1 MWILLLV
8 LLAPLASAQKVLSA
22 RSGMIYY
29 SEGGVTVDGKALRAS
44 NADRRPQL
52 QDGQTFVSV
61 RGHAEILM
69 GPGATL
75 WTTPGTGVRF
85 DNTSADQPEVTLLGG
100 SLIVEVRQP
109 IDGTRLRVH
118 MGGLATD
125 FSREG
130 VYRFEAA
137 TSKVRVYAGE
147 AFVNGTKLI
156 RGQETT
162 AGVTREFPRKDRDE
176 FLYFAAYRSFQLE
189 SEMGKFRLWHE
200 TNFVE
205 RAHSG
210 FGVDFPDTPGAARMK
225 YLAGGEAGLVFYLEG
240 SAVTGGKAPMVT
252 NRLPFRLGEANFLRT
267 DRGRAEVFLGVGMVA
282 RLGENSQLRMMD
294 TQATQP
300 VIALDL
306 GSASIE
312 VTESTEEPHLRVRVG
327 DSITELVKPGV
338 YQFDAK
344 AGSLQIYGGE
354 ATTVISDVTVRAR
367 QAQQVNLREAGSATK
382 FDTSLHDALFQWS
395 ADRSFLLYQ
404 SSATFM
410 TGWQATAERG
420 QVKHKSFGKRVDRRP
435 QPRRRRPQL

>member
-29 SEGGVTVDGKALRAS
+29 SEGAVTVDGKALRAS
-44 NADRRPQL
+44 ASDRRPQL
-52 QDGQTFVSV
+52 RDGQIFTSV

-75 WTTPGTGVRF
+75 WTRPGTGVRF
-85 DNTSADQPEVTLLGG
+85 DNTSADQSEVTLLTGA
-100 SLIVEVRQP
+100 LVVEVHKP
-109 IDGTRLRVH
+109 VEGTRLRVH
-118 MGGLATD
+118 IGDSQTD

-137 TSKVRVYAGE
+137 PARIRVYAGE
-147 AFVNGTKLI
+147 ATLNGTKLL
-156 RGQETT
+156 RGQEWT
-162 AGVTREFPRKDRDE
+162 AGATREFPRKDRDE
-176 FLYFAAYRSFQLE
+176 FLYFAAYRSLQLE
-189 SEMGKFRLWHE
+189 IETGKFRLWHG
-200 TNFVE
+200 TNFTE
-205 RAHSG
+205 WTHAG
-210 FGVDFPDTPGAARMK
+210 FGIDFPDAPGSARVK
-225 YLAGGEAGLVFYLEG
+225 YLTGGEAGLVYHLEG
-240 SAVTGGKAPMVT
+240 SAVTGGKSPVMT
-252 NRLPFRLGEANFLRT
+252 NRLPFRIGEENYLRT
-267 DRGRAEVFLGVGMVA
+267 EAGKAEVFLGVGMVA

-312 VTESTEEPHLRVRVG
+312 VSESTEEPHLRVRVG

-344 AGSLQIYGGE
+344 AGSLRIYGGE
-354 ATTVISDVTVRAR
+354 ATTVISDVTVRGR
-367 QAQQVNLREAGSATK
+367 PAQQVSLREAGSATK

-404 SSATFM
+404 SPAAFM
-410 TGWQATAERG
+410 TGWHTTAERG